1 MCRLSH
7 EVINIWHPKF
17 CIYIKMYVS
26 IQCFGIEIE
35 TNNGYPLLNFIYF
48 TSELKKK
55 KNWYQQQNLR
65 IPVDVS

>member
-1 MCRLSH
+1 
-7 EVINIWHPKF
+7 
-17 CIYIKMYVS
+17 MYVS

-55 KNWYQQQNLR
+55 KKKKKLVPTTKFTNSSRCFL
-65 IPVDVS
+65 ILIH